1 MKSKFLEEENGR
13 TKKGVVTQRHG
24 RPTRCTNHLRSGF
37 RASVSAAQCVKPLG
51 AASAALPRPPDA
63 VPLAR
68 AHTRTHTRAS
78 CCRFPRTLGR
88 PSRTRPVAGHGSSG
102 AGSGSQNTRSRPVS
116 KKRRSQGR
124 RQSPPPSPRAP
135 RGEAAARSWA
145 RPAKAWGGHV
155 PQSSSGETRRCLLCL
170 ETHGKEFKTVSPSRR
185 PGNGTP
191 LLSPAQP
198 LLPERGNGPRGVWGN
213 T

>member
-24 RPTRCTNHLRSGF
+24 RPTHCTNHLREQRVQGE
-37 RASVSAAQCVKPLG
+37 RLRCPVREAARRCAGCSATSPGCG
-51 AASAALPRPPDA
+51 AAGACAHA
-63 VPLAR
+63 H
-68 AHTRTHTRAS
+68 AHTCILLQIPAPTGTAVQDAS
-78 CCRFPRTLGR
+78 CRWAWQQRCQQRLTEHAF
-88 PSRTRPVAGHGSSG
+88 
-102 AGSGSQNTRSRPVS
+102 
-116 KKRRSQGR
+116 
-124 RQSPPPSPRAP
+124 PPSQQEETKPRSPAEPPRAP

-145 RPAKAWGGHV
+145 RPAKAWGAHV

-185 PGNGTP
+185 PGNATP

-198 LLPERGNGPRGVWGN
+198 LLPGRGNGPEEFGGTCR
-213 T
+213 